1 MVALRSQGDVCVQ
14 SWTSILR
21 ALSVLMAIPPRPEK
35 PKCRCVSNRK
45 ADVTV
50 ARASTE
56 LPHEDESL
64 ALFEIENVK
73 FFQNLFFL
81 FLFC

>member
-1 MVALRSQGDVCVQ
+1 M
-14 SWTSILR
+14 LR
-21 ALSVLMAIPPRPEK
+21 ALSVLMAVSPRPKK
-35 PKCRCVSNRK
+35 PKCRFVPNRK

-56 LPHEDESL
+56 LTHEDKSL

-73 FFQNLFFL
+73 FFQNLFFSVPIL
-81 FLFC
+81 LVS